1 MADEFRVLI
10 VDDEPL
16 VRTGLRRILE
26 TEADIAIVGEARH
39 GREAIE
45 LAQRNQ
51 PHLIFLDVQMPELD
65 GLDVAR
71 ELSGT
76 AMPGIVFVT
85 AYDRYAVQ
93 AFELNAIDYLVK
105 PFDEERVR
113 SSLVRARAHLA
124 AREPGALSLRMNEL
138 LALLRPES
146 GRIERF
152 LVRTANRMILVQA
165 SDVDW
170 IEAADNYVRL
180 HAGEKRHVV
189 RETMK
194 NLEARLDSATFV
206 RIHRSAMVNLNRVTE
221 LSALPSG
228 DYTVLL
234 KNGESLTLSRRYR
247 EGFERVVGK
256 G

>member
-1 MADEFRVLI
+1 MSGDLRVLI

-16 VRTGLRRILE
+16 VRTGLRRVLE
-26 TEADIAIVGEARH
+26 TEPDITIVGEARH
-39 GREAIE
+39 GREAVE
-45 LAQRNQ
+45 LARHHR
-51 PHLIFLDVQMPELD
+51 PHLMFLDVQMPELD
-65 GLDVAR
+65 GLGVAR
-71 ELSGT
+71 ELFGPT
-76 AMPGIVFVT
+76 MPGIVFVT

-93 AFELNAIDYLVK
+93 AFELHAIDYLVK

-113 SSLVRARAHLA
+113 ASLARARTQIRT
-124 AREPGALSLRMNEL
+124 REPEALTLQMTEL

-152 LVRTANRMILVQA
+152 LVRTGSRMILVQA
-165 SDVDW
+165 TDVDW

-180 HAGEKRHVV
+180 HAGDKRHVV

-194 NLEARLDSATFV
+194 NLETRLDPGQFV
-206 RIHRSAMVNLNRVTE
+206 RIHRSAMVNLSRVDE
-221 LSALPSG
+221 LRALPSG
-228 DYTVLL
+228 DYVVRL

-247 EGFERVVGK
+247 EGFEKRVGH